1 MDLTMSIAALSTNMH
16 MAQLQQDVGCAV
28 LDNSLENLEIM
39 GQGMIKMIE
48 SSVTPELGQNID
60 LYL

>member
-1 MDLTMSIAALSTNMH
+1 MDMTMSIASLSTNMH
-16 MAQLQQDVGCAV
+16 MAQVQQEVGYAM
-28 LDNSLENLEIM
+28 LDNSLENLDVM
-39 GQGMIKMIE
+39 SQGMIKMME

>member
-1 MDLTMSIAALSTNMH
+1 MDMTMSIASLSTNMH
-16 MAQLQQDVGCAV
+16 MAQVQQEVGYDM
-28 LDNSLENLEIM
+28 LDNSLENLDVM
-39 GQGMIKMIE
+39 SQGMIKMME